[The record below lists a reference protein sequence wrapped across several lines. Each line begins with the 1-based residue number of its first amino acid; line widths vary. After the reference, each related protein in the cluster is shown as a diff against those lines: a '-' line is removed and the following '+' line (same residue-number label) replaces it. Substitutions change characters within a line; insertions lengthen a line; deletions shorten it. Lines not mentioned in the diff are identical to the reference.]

1 MPDEK
6 DIPVKI
12 VAGWSA
18 WLFVLKLITRL
29 YLKEL
34 RLRLTGHKDTHAHTQ
49 KKYESPFHG

>member
-1 MPDEK
+1 MVRKDRVPDEK

-12 VAGWSA
+12 VAGLSA

-34 RLRLTGHKDTHAHTQ
+34 RLRLTGHKDTHAHT
-49 KKYESPFHG
+49 EEI